1 MQLAGAVRA
10 LAARPGFTIV
20 AIATLAIGFAVN
32 AAIFSLTRTV
42 LLRPLPFADAERLV
56 LVGEAN
62 RSRGIS
68 YSAAVPANYFA
79 WRDRVTS
86 LEATAPWRFVYFTLS
101 GRIDPP
107 ARVQGVIASPSFFP
121 LLGIAPALG
130 RPFADD
136 DARPGNDRVVLL
148 SHGFWRRQFGGDPG
162 IVGRSLTVDG
172 TPCIVVGV
180 LPDSFKFF
188 RVLNRELDVW
198 RPFVFDPTDRE
209 HSINLYAKL
218 GPGVTLDA
226 ARAELAAAYA
236 SLPAEAFRDGWTTDV
251 ASLSTRFTAGQ
262 RPILQALQIAVALVM
277 CIAAANIAN
286 LVLAVAAGRR
296 KDVAVRIALGATPWR
311 LTTELA
317 RETLILAGAGAVT
330 GVLLAVWIVDFLNGS
345 VSYQDINRV
354 EPFRVDGWVV
364 TFTMGLGLANA
375 LVFALLPARRAADAD
390 VVDALKESSNATA
403 GVGHRRLRGALVV
416 GELALSIVLLAS
428 ALELTGSALSLNTM
442 DRGVDADRVM
452 TAQLSL
458 SAPRYD
464 DTTRLTQFAD
474 AVLARLVTAPGIEA
488 ASLVNY
494 PPLSVVGTSF
504 PIAVDGRSDVPGQE
518 PRALCW
524 IVAPRY
530 FATVGIPIVA
540 GRDFTSGDTR
550 EGNGVVIVSR
560 RLAQRFWPGA
570 AHTDVIGRRI
580 TVLFPQSDAFW
591 IPRETRRPLTI
602 VGVVG
607 DVREEGIGDPGAGDP
622 QLYLSYSQSPTR
634 IMTLVARTVGPPY
647 AAAPLLR
654 EAVRAVDPDQP
665 TFDEKT
671 LDDIRAE
678 TFARSREIA
687 WLIGSFAVLA
697 LVLSAIGVY
706 GVMAYLTTARSREIG
721 IRLAL
726 GASRWGVMRM
736 VVGDA
741 MRLALAGAVIGIVA
755 APVAI
760 AFARGWIA
768 GLDRS
773 HPATLAAVAALLTL
787 VCAAAAAI
795 PARRAANAAAV
806 SFR

>member
-1 MQLAGAVRA
+1 
-10 LAARPGFTIV
+10 
-20 AIATLAIGFAVN
+20 
-32 AAIFSLTRTV
+32 
-42 LLRPLPFADAERLV
+42 
-56 LVGEAN
+56 
-62 RSRGIS
+62 
-68 YSAAVPANYFA
+68 
-79 WRDRVTS
+79 
-86 LEATAPWRFVYFTLS
+86 
-101 GRIDPP
+101 
-107 ARVQGVIASPSFFP
+107 
-121 LLGIAPALG
+121 
-130 RPFADD
+130 
-136 DARPGNDRVVLL
+136 
-148 SHGFWRRQFGGDPG
+148 
-162 IVGRSLTVDG
+162 
-172 TPCIVVGV
+172 
-180 LPDSFKFF
+180 
-188 RVLNRELDVW
+188 
-198 RPFVFDPTDRE
+198 
-209 HSINLYAKL
+209 
-218 GPGVTLDA
+218 
-226 ARAELAAAYA
+226 
-236 SLPAEAFRDGWTTDV
+236 V

-311 LTTELA
+311 LTKELA
-317 RETLILAGAGAVT
+317 REPLILAGAGAVT
-330 GVLLAVWIVDFLNGS
+330 GVLLAVWIVDFLNTS

-364 TFTMGLGLANA
+364 AFTMGLGLANA
-375 LVFALLPARRAADAD
+375 IVFALLPARTAVDAD
-390 VVDALKESSNATA
+390 VVDALKESSGATA
-403 GVGHRRLRGALVV
+403 GVRHQRVRGALVV

-428 ALELTGSALSLNTM
+428 ALELTGSALSLNAM

-458 SAPRYD
+458 NAPRYD

-474 AVLARLVTAPGIEA
+474 AVLARLTAAPGIEA

-494 PPLSVVGTSF
+494 PPLSIVGTSF
-504 PIAVDGRSDVPGQE
+504 PIAIEGRAEIQGHE

-540 GRDFTSGDTR
+540 GRDFTPGDTR
-550 EGNGVVIVSR
+550 DRAGVVIVSR

-570 AHTDVIGRRI
+570 GHTGVIGKRL

-591 IPRETRRPLTI
+591 IPRATLRPLTI
-602 VGVVG
+602 VGVAG
-607 DVREEGIGDPGAGDP
+607 DVREDGIGDSGAADP
-622 QLYLSYSQSPTR
+622 QLYLPYGQSPTR
-634 IMTLVARTVGPPY
+634 IMTLVARTVGSPY

-654 EAVRAVDPDQP
+654 EAVREADPDQP

-671 LDDIRAE
+671 LDDIRQE

-687 WLIGSFAVLA
+687 WLIGAFAVLA

-726 GASRWGVMRM
+726 GASRGDVMRM

-741 MRLALAGAVIGIVA
+741 MRLALAGAAIGIVA

-760 AFARGWIA
+760 ALARGWIV

-787 VCAAAAAI
+787 VCAGAAAI